1 VAEGFSPSRLKYKSG
16 VVAIVQDLAQAFS
29 YPAQASEM
37 GPFLPENF
45 RRPTVR

>member
-1 VAEGFSPSRLKYKSG
+1 MT
-16 VVAIVQDLAQAFS
+16 QAFS
-29 YPAQASEM
+29 YPGQVSEM